1 MTNASMDHAP
11 LSLTDRLQPT
21 IARIAAP
28 LPETSARAHLDSLT
42 KPLGALGRLEDV
54 AAQMA
59 TLGITQCRKA
69 VYVFAADHGL
79 AQEGVSAYPPEVTR
93 QMVLNFLGGGAAIN
107 VLARQQGAR
116 LTIVDCGVAGE
127 LPRHQDLIARPV
139 RKGSR
144 NALHEAVMSAEELSD
159 ALQLGLDCAADA
171 AEYTVVAVGEMGIGN
186 TSAAALLT
194 AALTGADL
202 AEVTGSGT
210 GLDAVGRSRKLEI
223 LRAVLALHQPQLTT
237 PLEILRRLG
246 GLEIA
251 AMAGFMIGCAA
262 NGALVRVDGFISTA
276 AAAAAW
282 ALCPQL
288 RPYLLAAHRS
298 PEPGHARL
306 LAYLGLAPLLDL
318 QMRLG
323 EGTGAV
329 LAMPVVE
336 SALALYG
343 EMATF
348 ASAQVS
354 EARA

>member
-1 MTNASMDHAP
+1 MANASIDKP
-11 LSLTDRLQPT
+11 TFIITESLGPT
-21 IARIAAP
+21 IARIRTP
-28 LPETSARAHLDSLT
+28 LPETAARAHLDSLT

-54 AAQMA
+54 AAQLA
-59 TLGITQCRKA
+59 TLSITECRKA

-107 VLARQQGAR
+107 VLARQHHAA

-127 LPRHQDLIARPV
+127 LPLHRDLIARPV

-144 NALHEAVMSAEELSD
+144 NALYEAAMSHEELGA
-159 ALQLGLDCAADA
+159 ALQVGLDCAAEAPDF
-171 AEYTVVAVGEMGIGN
+171 TVIAVGEMGIGN

-194 AALTGADL
+194 AAITGAEL
-202 AEVTGSGT
+202 EQVTGRGT
-210 GLDAVGRSRKLEI
+210 GLDDLGRARKLAT
-223 LRAVLALHQPQLTT
+223 LRAVLALHQPHLDSPQ
-237 PLEILRRLG
+237 EILRRLG

-262 NGALVRVDGFISTA
+262 NGSLVVVDGYISTA
-276 AAAAAW
+276 AAAAAL

-288 RPYLLAAHRS
+288 YPYLLAAHRS
-298 PEPGHARL
+298 PEPGHTIL
-306 LAYLGLAPLLDL
+306 LAHLGLVPLLDL
-318 QMRLG
+318 GMRLG

-329 LAMPVVE
+329 LAMPLVE
-336 SALALYG
+336 SALALYR

-354 EARA
+354 GART